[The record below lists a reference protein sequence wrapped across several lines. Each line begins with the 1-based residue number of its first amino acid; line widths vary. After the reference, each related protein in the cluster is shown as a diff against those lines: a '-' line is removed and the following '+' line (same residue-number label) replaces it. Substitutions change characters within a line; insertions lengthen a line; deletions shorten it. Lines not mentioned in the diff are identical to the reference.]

1 MGAPSFSRRGGGGGG
16 AIVGMW
22 AGRGGE
28 AHECRDTETGLKNFN
43 RHLLQGV
50 LGGGGGGHGPPP
62 YMGGH
67 DYKFAKHK
75 THNHTQNSIL
85 LTQHTK

>member
-1 MGAPSFSRRGGGGGG
+1 
-16 AIVGMW
+16 MW

-50 LGGGGGGHGPPP
+50 LGGGGGGGEGGPCPPPPPPP
-62 YMGGH
+62 YMGAH
-67 DYKFAKHK
+67 DYKFAQHK